1 MNIGQI
7 RQAIALA
14 CEQLDIEVS
23 PLITLDIPA
32 PCVMVAP
39 EDIADYGTDFSAGF
53 TLPFAI
59 WCFVPAADFADGQ
72 DVLDAWISDET
83 AESIPG
89 AIEADNTLGGVVS
102 SCLVTSVTDY
112 GVISMD
118 DGRQFLQAKIHLE
131 VLS

>member
-7 RQAIALA
+7 RQAIADA
-14 CEQLDIEVS
+14 CDTLDIEVS

-39 EDIADYGTDFSAGF
+39 EDIPDYGTDFTGGF
-53 TLPFAI
+53 TLPFVI
-59 WCFVPAADFADGQ
+59 WCFVPATDFAGGQ
-72 DVLDAWISDET
+72 DVLDAWLSDET

-89 AIEADNTLGGVVS
+89 AIEADNTLGGAVS
-102 SCLVTSVTDY
+102 SCLVSSVTDY
-112 GVISMD
+112 GIISTE
-118 DGRQFLQAKIHLE
+118 DGRQFVQAKIHLE